1 MYRDILSE
9 LMTYLFSIEYRPV
22 LAIIS
27 LSIIAALI
35 LFSGKRPNIRET
47 WTLLGSA
54 ALFWMVLSMTSAVL
68 MNGPIQLTWFDLF
81 PNIGFAFRVDA
92 LGLIFATTSS
102 CLWILV
108 SIFSIGYMRSLKE
121 HAQTRFYFSFALAL
135 LGAIGIAL
143 SANLVTLFIF
153 YEILTISTYPLVAHE
168 ESPEAIAA
176 GHKYLAYLLTG
187 GVFFLIGILMT
198 YSMVG
203 TTDFSD
209 QGILSPALDSAS
221 KITLQAVFFCFLLGF
236 VKAAWM
242 PVHAWLPTAMVA
254 PTPVSA
260 LLHAVAVVKAG
271 VFGIIRIVCHIYGI
285 DLMHELGLGLTLAS
299 IAAFTIIVANFYAI
313 GQNNLKR
320 MLAYSTINQLSF
332 IILGVA
338 LLSPMAIKGAILHIP
353 FHGFMKITLFLCAGA
368 IAAITGKKAIN
379 EMAGV
384 GRALPITMGAFVIGA
399 FGMCG
404 APPLAGFIS
413 KWHVALGAVES
424 GALFFLLIIFA
435 GSILDV
441 VYFFPVIRTAFFG
454 KMPEAETLRYDLEE
468 KVEVYN
474 GKINILENQDKL
486 YLFMIVPL
494 AITAIISILL
504 CLFPNILS
512 IYDLAQMA
520 VQNIFEGL

>member
-1 MYRDILSE
+1 
-9 LMTYLFSIEYRPV
+9 MTDLFSIAARPV
-22 LAIIS
+22 WAIICPAIVA
-27 LSIIAALI
+27 LLI
-35 LFSGKRPNIRET
+35 LFSGKRPNFRES

-54 ALFWMVLSMTSAVL
+54 ILCYIVLSMTSTVL
-68 MNGPIQLTWFDLF
+68 EHGPIQFFWFDLF
-81 PNIGFAFRVDA
+81 PQVNFAFRADA

-102 CLWILV
+102 SLWILV
-108 SIFSIGYMRSLKE
+108 SIYSIGYMRSLKE
-121 HAQTRFYFSFALAL
+121 HAQTRYYFSFALAL

-143 SANLVTLFIF
+143 SANLVTMFIF

-168 ESPEAIAA
+168 ETPEAIAA

-198 YSMVG
+198 YFLVG
-203 TTDFSD
+203 TTDFSY
-209 QGILSPALDSAS
+209 QGILKPALSTNS
-221 KITLQAVFFCFLLGF
+221 KFTLQAVFFCFLLGF
-236 VKAAWM
+236 AKAAWM
-242 PVHAWLPTAMVA
+242 PVHSWLPTAMVA

-285 DLMHELGLGLTLAS
+285 ELMNTLGLGMVLAA

-338 LLSPMAIKGAILHIP
+338 LLSPMAVTGAMLHIP

-368 IAAITGKKAIN
+368 ITAITGKKTIS
-379 EMAGV
+379 ELAGL
-384 GRALPITMGAFVIGA
+384 GRVLPVTLGAFLIGA

-424 GALFFLLIIFA
+424 GSLFFLLIIFA
-435 GSILDV
+435 GSLLDV
-441 VYFFPVIRTAFFG
+441 VYFFPAIRTAFFG
-454 KMPEAETLRYDLEE
+454 KIPQAETLRYDKEE
-468 KVEVYN
+468 KVEVYT
-474 GKINILENQDKL
+474 GEKRLVENQHGI

-494 AITAIISILL
+494 AITAILSILL
-504 CLFPNILS
+504 CLFPNTLH
-512 IYDLAQMA
+512 IYDLAQTA
-520 VQNIFEGL
+520 VKNTFGGM

>member
-1 MYRDILSE
+1 MSE
-9 LMTYLFSIEYRPV
+9 LFSIAYRPV
-22 LAIIS
+22 WTVIIPS
-27 LSIIAALI
+27 VVALLI
-35 LFSGKRPNIRET
+35 LFSGKRPNARESC
-47 WTLLGSA
+47 TLIGSA
-54 ALFWMVLSMTSAVL
+54 VLCYTVLSMSPVVL
-68 MNGPIQLTWFDLF
+68 KLGPIQFIWFNLLPGIDF
-81 PNIGFAFRVDA
+81 SFKADA

-108 SIFSIGYMRSLKE
+108 SIYSIGYMRTLKE

-135 LGAIGIAL
+135 LGAMGIAFA
-143 SANLVTLFIF
+143 SNLVTMFVF

-168 ESPEAIAA
+168 ESPEAMTA

-187 GVFFLIGILMT
+187 GVFFLIAILVT
-198 YSMVG
+198 YFLVG
-203 TTDFSD
+203 TTDFNY
-209 QGILSPALDSAS
+209 QGILKPALGSTS
-221 KITLQAVFFCFLLGF
+221 KFTLQIVFFCFLLGF
-236 VKAAWM
+236 AKAAWM
-242 PVHAWLPTAMVA
+242 PIHSWLPSAMVA

-285 DLMHELGLGLTLAS
+285 DLMHALGLGLVLAT

-338 LLSPMAIKGAILHIP
+338 LLSPMSITGAMLHIP

-368 IAAITGKKAIN
+368 ITAITGKKTIS
-379 EMAGV
+379 ELAGV
-384 GRALPITMGAFVIGA
+384 GRILPVTLGAFLIGA

-424 GALFFLLIIFA
+424 GYIFFLLIIVV
-435 GSILDV
+435 GSLLDV
-441 VYFFPVIRTAFFG
+441 VYFFPVIRDAFFAEV
-454 KMPEAETLRYDLEE
+454 PADETLTVDLEE
-468 KVEVYN
+468 KV
-474 GKINILENQDKL
+474 NIYTEKKHVIENQRTL
-486 YLFMIVPL
+486 YLFMVVPL
-494 AITAIISILL
+494 AITAIFSILL
-504 CLFPNILS
+504 CLFPNTFS
-512 IYDLAQMA
+512 IYDLAQTA
-520 VQNIFEGL
+520 VKNIFGGM

>member
-1 MYRDILSE
+1 MSD
-9 LMTYLFSIEYRPV
+9 LFSIAYRPV
-22 LAIIS
+22 WSVICPFVVAL
-27 LSIIAALI
+27 LI
-35 LFSGKRPNIRET
+35 LFSGKRPNARES
-47 WTLLGSA
+47 WTLIGSGV
-54 ALFWMVLSMTSAVL
+54 LCYIVLSMSPVVL
-68 MNGPIQLTWFDLF
+68 KFGPIQFIWFNLLPGIDFSLK
-81 PNIGFAFRVDA
+81 ADA

-108 SIFSIGYMRSLKE
+108 SIYSIGYMRTLKE

-135 LGAIGIAL
+135 LGAMGIAFA
-143 SANLVTLFIF
+143 SNLVTMFVF

-168 ESPEAIAA
+168 ESPEAITA

-187 GVFFLIGILMT
+187 GVFFLIAILVT
-198 YSMVG
+198 YFLVG
-203 TTDFSD
+203 TTDFSY
-209 QGILSPALDSAS
+209 QGILEPALGSTS
-221 KITLQAVFFCFLLGF
+221 KLTLQIVFFCFLLGF
-236 VKAAWM
+236 AKAAWM
-242 PVHAWLPTAMVA
+242 PIHSWLPSAMVA

-285 DLMHELGLGLTLAS
+285 DLMHTLGLGLALAF

-338 LLSPMAIKGAILHIP
+338 LLSPMSITGAMLHIP

-368 IAAITGKKAIN
+368 ITAITGKKTLS
-379 EMAGV
+379 ELAGI
-384 GRALPITMGAFVIGA
+384 GRILPVTLGAFLIGA

-424 GALFFLLIIFA
+424 GYIFFLLIIVV
-435 GSILDV
+435 GSLLDV
-441 VYFFPVIRTAFFG
+441 VYFFPVIRDAFFA
-454 KMPEAETLRYDLEE
+454 KVPADETLAVDLEE
-468 KVEVYN
+468 KV
-474 GKINILENQDKL
+474 NIYTEKKHVIENQQTL
-486 YLFMIVPL
+486 YLFMVVPL
-494 AITAIISILL
+494 AITAIFSILL
-504 CLFPNILS
+504 CFFPNTFS
-512 IYDLAQMA
+512 IYDLAQTA
-520 VQNIFEGL
+520 VKNIFGGM

>member
-1 MYRDILSE
+1 MIDALSI
-9 LMTYLFSIEYRPV
+9 TYRPV
-22 LAIIS
+22 WAIIWPT
-27 LSIIAALI
+27 LVALFI
-35 LFSGKRPNIRET
+35 LLTGKRPNIRESG
-47 WTLLGSA
+47 TLLGSL
-54 ALFWMVLSMTSAVL
+54 ALCLTVLSMTPVVL
-68 MNGPIQLTWFDLF
+68 KNGPIQFSGFALF
-81 PNIGFAFRVDA
+81 PGIDFAFRVDA
-92 LGLIFATTSS
+92 LGLIFAITSS

-108 SIFSIGYMRSLKE
+108 SIFSIGYMRSMKE
-121 HAQTRFYFSFALAL
+121 HAQTRYYFSFALAL

-143 SANLVTLFIF
+143 AANLVTMFIF

-198 YSMVG
+198 YFLVG
-203 TTDFSD
+203 TTDFSYK
-209 QGILSPALDSAS
+209 GILEPALSADS
-221 KITLQAVFFCFLLGF
+221 KLTLQIIFFCFLLGF
-236 VKAAWM
+236 AKAAWM
-242 PVHAWLPTAMVA
+242 PVHSWLPTAMVA

-271 VFGIIRIVCHIYGI
+271 VFGIIRIVCHIFGI
-285 DLMHELGLGLTLAS
+285 ELMHALGLGLALAA
-299 IAAFTIIVANFYAI
+299 IAAFTIIVANIYAI

-338 LLSPMAIKGAILHIP
+338 LLSPMAITGAMLHIP

-368 IAAITGKKAIN
+368 IAAITGKKTIS
-379 EMAGV
+379 EMAGL
-384 GRALPITMGAFVIGA
+384 GRLMPITLIAFLIGA

-413 KWHVALGAVES
+413 KWHIALGAVES
-424 GALFFLLIIFA
+424 GATIFLFIIFVS
-435 GSILDV
+435 SILDV
-441 VYFFPVIRTAFFG
+441 VYFFPVIRTVFFG
-454 KMPEAETLRYDLEE
+454 KMPEAETLRYDMEE
-468 KVEVYN
+468 KVEVY
-474 GKINILENQDKL
+474 GRKKRSIENRHPL

-494 AITAIISILL
+494 AITAFFSILF
-504 CLFPNILS
+504 CIFPNMFS

-520 VQNIFEGL
+520 VRNIFGGP

>member
-1 MYRDILSE
+1 MS
-9 LMTYLFSIEYRPV
+9 PV
-22 LAIIS
+22 
-27 LSIIAALI
+27 
-35 LFSGKRPNIRET
+35 
-47 WTLLGSA
+47 
-54 ALFWMVLSMTSAVL
+54 VLKY
-68 MNGPIQLTWFDLF
+68 GPIQFIWFNLLPGIDLSF
-81 PNIGFAFRVDA
+81 KADA

-108 SIFSIGYMRSLKE
+108 SIYSIGYMRTLKE

-135 LGAIGIAL
+135 LGAMGIAFA
-143 SANLVTLFIF
+143 SNLVTMFIF

-168 ESPEAIAA
+168 ESPEAMAA

-187 GVFFLIGILMT
+187 GVFFLIAILMT
-198 YSMVG
+198 YFLVG
-203 TTDFSD
+203 TTEFSY
-209 QGILSPALDSAS
+209 QGILKPALSSTS
-221 KITLQAVFFCFLLGF
+221 KFTLQIVFFCFLLGF
-236 VKAAWM
+236 AKAAWM
-242 PVHAWLPTAMVA
+242 PIHSWLPSAMVA

-285 DLMHELGLGLTLAS
+285 DLMHTLGLGLVLAI

-338 LLSPMAIKGAILHIP
+338 LLSPMSITGAMLHIP

-368 IAAITGKKAIN
+368 ITAITGKKTIN
-379 EMAGV
+379 ELAGV
-384 GRALPITMGAFVIGA
+384 GRILPVTLGAFLIGA

-424 GALFFLLIIFA
+424 GYIFFLLIIVV
-435 GSILDV
+435 GSLLDV
-441 VYFFPVIRTAFFG
+441 VYFFPVIRDAFFA
-454 KMPEAETLRYDLEE
+454 KVPADETLTVDLEE
-468 KVEVYN
+468 KV
-474 GKINILENQDKL
+474 NIYTEKKHVIENQQIL
-486 YLFMIVPL
+486 YLFMVVPL
-494 AITAIISILL
+494 AITAIFSILL
-504 CLFPNILS
+504 CLFPNTFS
-512 IYDLAQMA
+512 IYDLAQTA
-520 VQNIFEGL
+520 VKNIFGGM

>member
-1 MYRDILSE
+1 
-9 LMTYLFSIEYRPV
+9 MTYLFSIEYRPV

-27 LSIIAALI
+27 LSIVATLI

-54 ALFWMVLSMTSAVL
+54 ALFWMVLSMTPTVL

-198 YSMVG
+198 YFMVG

-209 QGILSPALDSAS
+209 QGILKPALNSAS
-221 KITLQAVFFCFLLGF
+221 KITLQAVFFCFMLGF

-285 DLMHELGLGLTLAS
+285 ELMHALGLGLALAS

-379 EMAGV
+379 EMAGL
-384 GRALPITMGAFVIGA
+384 GRALPITLGAFLIGA

-454 KMPEAETLRYDLEE
+454 KMPETETLRYDLEE

-474 GKINILENQDKL
+474 GKKSMLEKQDKL

-504 CLFPNILS
+504 CLFPNILY
-512 IYDLAQMA
+512 IYDLAQTT

>member
-1 MYRDILSE
+1 MSDIF
-9 LMTYLFSIEYRPV
+9 TIAYRPV
-22 LAIIS
+22 WALLCPCIVAI
-27 LSIIAALI
+27 LI
-35 LFSGKRPNIRET
+35 LLSGKRPNLRES

-54 ALFWMVLSMTSAVL
+54 GLFYIVLSMSPAVL
-68 MNGPIQLTWFDLF
+68 EHGPIQFSWFDLF
-81 PNIGFAFRVDA
+81 PNVDFAFRADA

-108 SIFSIGYMRSLKE
+108 SFFSIGYMRTLKE
-121 HAQTRFYFSFALAL
+121 HAQTRYYFSFALAL

-143 SANLVTLFIF
+143 ASNLVTMFIF

-187 GVFFLIGILMT
+187 GIFFLIGIIMT
-198 YSMVG
+198 YYLVG

-209 QGILSPALDSAS
+209 QGILKPALSPDS
-221 KITLQAVFFCFLLGF
+221 KFTLQIIFFCFLLGF
-236 VKAAWM
+236 AKAAWM

-285 DLMHELGLGLTLAS
+285 DLMQALGLGLVLAA
-299 IAAFTIIVANFYAI
+299 IAAFTIIVANCYAI

-338 LLSPMAIKGAILHIP
+338 LLSPMAIKGAMLHIP

-368 IAAITGKKAIN
+368 IAAITGKKTISA
-379 EMAGV
+379 MAGL
-384 GRALPITMGAFVIGA
+384 GRVMPITFGAFLIGA

-413 KWHVALGAVES
+413 KWHIALGAVES

-454 KMPEAETLRYDLEE
+454 KIPEAETLRYDLEE
-468 KVEVYN
+468 KVAVY
-474 GKINILENQDKL
+474 GEKKRIIENRHAL

-494 AITAIISILL
+494 AITAIFSILL
-504 CLFPNILS
+504 CLFPNMFN
-512 IYDLAQMA
+512 IYDLAQTA
-520 VQNIFEGL
+520 VTNIFGGP